1 MFVRRS
7 CLVLNVG
14 RADWNFIRDLAD
26 AVASILG
33 GVSVSVNSDAAPDT
47 RSYRVDFSMWQQVAP
62 NHQPRVSLEE
72 AVQELAANLA
82 QVSWLSPEFRTSSRI
97 RLRRIRELTAA
108 GFLDEELRWRRR

>member
-1 MFVRRS
+1 MCVRRS

-14 RADWNFIRDLAD
+14 RADWNFIRDLDD

-33 GVSVSVNSDAAPDT
+33 SVFGIRQFGCCAGHSSLSSGLFMS
-47 RSYRVDFSMWQQVAP
+47 RQVAP
-62 NHQPRVSLEE
+62 NHQPRVSLKD

-82 QVSWLSPEFRTSSRI
+82 QVGGLSPEFRTSSRI
-97 RLRRIRELTAA
+97 RLRRLQELMAA